1 MSIPS
6 GGIPE
11 SVTAGFTFLT
21 KVADIITDPT
31 QYAAWSRERKMEF
44 IRGGL
49 DAALDLSDYPAVN
62 RFMGMYR
69 VLDEQTGP

>member
-1 MSIPS
+1 MGVPA
-6 GGIPE
+6 GGIPGA
-11 SVTAGFTFLT
+11 VTAGFTCFT
-21 KVADIITDPT
+21 KVADILTDPA

-44 IRGGL
+44 VREGL
-49 DAALDLSDYPAVN
+49 DASLDASDWPGVN

>member
-11 SVTAGFTFLT
+11 AVTAGFTFLT
-21 KVADIITDPT
+21 KVADILTDPT
-31 QYAAWSRERKMEF
+31 KYPAWSREQKMEF
-44 IRGGL
+44 IREGL
-49 DAALDLSDYPAVN
+49 DAALDASDYLAVN